1 MDEKDLQ
8 NNSEV
13 KTIHTYLSDMAD
25 NVRDNQVS
33 VMKVALAEQN
43 KHDIEDVYKSVE
55 GSPLKKFFWFL
66 GGIIFILVSACGI
79 YYVIQ
84 KKAKDNILQVVQ
96 KVETIISYNEVEN
109 VEISNTQNLTTKIKK
124 IVSQNLNAGIKY
136 IYIFK
141 NVNEVKDKVATS
153 ELFSNLELTA
163 PSSFVRSLSDS
174 YMIGTYTKSNND
186 KSKLFILLQTN
197 NYEFSYAGALEW
209 ENSLASDMLDIFELK
224 TKESKIQINDRKWK
238 DIIVNNKDT
247 RVFLNEDDQPILYYI
262 FIDKENLL
270 IADSVDTIK
279 EVMSRLIIKNIKP
292 L

>member
-1 MDEKDLQ
+1 
-8 NNSEV
+8 
-13 KTIHTYLSDMAD
+13 
-25 NVRDNQVS
+25 
-33 VMKVALAEQN
+33 MKVALAEQN

-141 NVNEVKDKVATS
+141 LYINITTLVNRQFRLFMRFYRINLISLRIHITS
-153 ELFSNLELTA
+153 KEA
-163 PSSFVRSLSDS
+163 P
-174 YMIGTYTKSNND
+174 MI
-186 KSKLFILLQTN
+186 
-197 NYEFSYAGALEW
+197 
-209 ENSLASDMLDIFELK
+209 
-224 TKESKIQINDRKWK
+224 
-238 DIIVNNKDT
+238 V
-247 RVFLNEDDQPILYYI
+247 V
-262 FIDKENLL
+262 
-270 IADSVDTIK
+270 
-279 EVMSRLIIKNIKP
+279 
-292 L
+292 